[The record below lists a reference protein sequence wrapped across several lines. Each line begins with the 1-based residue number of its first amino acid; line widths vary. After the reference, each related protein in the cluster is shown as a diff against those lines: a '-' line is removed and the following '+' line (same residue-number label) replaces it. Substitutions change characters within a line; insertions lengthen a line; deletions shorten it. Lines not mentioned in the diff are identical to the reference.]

1 MTDIQNDIRVDNS
14 AESSTSWLTS
24 LPEELQKAES
34 LGKFK
39 DISSLAS
46 SYLEAEKSLNSRVA
60 IPQPNASN
68 EEWHKFYTRLG
79 LPEDKKY
86 TDKRE
91 ADDEEYLSSYEEMFY
106 NSGLSKRQGEK
117 LLEGLY
123 NFSIDLQKKQQGE
136 IESSKNSNISFLKDY
151 YKDGFENN
159 MKIMNAAL
167 TKFGTKDLAELI
179 ESSNYSPALVDL
191 LVKVGST
198 LKSDSLVT
206 SSEKPIILGA
216 ESALKEIKRLESDGE
231 FMVKFKDKNHIG
243 HGEAVAQMNQ
253 LYNMALSH
261 L

>member
-1 MTDIQNDIRVDNS
+1 MTDLQNDIHVDNS
-14 AESSTSWLTS
+14 AESSTSWLSS

-39 DISSLAS
+39 DISSLAN

-60 IPQPNASN
+60 IPKEDASN

-86 TDKRE
+86 TDKRTAE
-91 ADDEEYLSSYEEMFY
+91 DEPYLASYEEMFY
-106 NSGLSKRQGEK
+106 SSGLSKRQGEK

-123 NFSIDLQKKQQGE
+123 NFSVDLQSRQQAE
-136 IESSKNSNISFLKDY
+136 LEQMRRANVDWLKDH

-179 ESSNYSPALVDL
+179 EESNYSPALVDL
-191 LVKVGST
+191 LVKVGSM

-206 SSEKPIILGA
+206 SSEKPTILGS
-216 ESALKEIKRLESDGE
+216 ESALKEIKRLESDE
-231 FMVKFKDKNHIG
+231 AFMVKFKDRNHTG
-243 HGEAVAQMNQ
+243 HASAVSQMNQ
-253 LYNMALSH
+253 LYEVAYDKK
-261 L
+261 